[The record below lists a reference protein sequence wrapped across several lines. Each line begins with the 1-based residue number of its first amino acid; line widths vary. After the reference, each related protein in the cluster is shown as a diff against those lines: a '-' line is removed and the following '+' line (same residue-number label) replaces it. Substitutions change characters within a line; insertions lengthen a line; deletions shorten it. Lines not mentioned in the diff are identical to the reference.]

1 MLARNKKFHYKMF
14 VSCSELILLYRIF
27 LILHISSFIQRLK
40 FLFYF
45 IFLPMECSW
54 VRIIYFSFIGLNL
67 ETRKVSPREKHF
79 KQFYTPLICLIDLS
93 DSTTTHGINIKTNYW
108 ERYFLYFHNI
118 ILLALTINIYCNIIL
133 HINYHFSSSSAWLTN
148 IWAASEA
155 NEGTL
160 FRWNK
165 DYSVKITSG
174 LIHHIKSSLQV
185 ENTETTRTLTKLWSV
200 QLQPPESFPNFNI
213 YLYLLSIFLTSSL
226 KLFSK
231 FSNFSLTSCMN
242 FTTF

>member
-1 MLARNKKFHYKMF
+1 MF
-14 VSCSELILLYRIF
+14 RTDSSLSYISYLTYIF
-27 LILHISSFIQRLK
+27 FYTTAK
-40 FLFYF
+40 VFYF
-45 IFLPMECSW
+45 ILFFYHWSAVE
-54 VRIIYFSFIGLNL
+54 L
-67 ETRKVSPREKHF
+67 ELYSYRFESGNTEGITKGKNILS
-79 KQFYTPLICLIDLS
+79 TSICTHLVCLFDLS

-174 LIHHIKSSLQV
+174 VIHHSKSS
-185 ENTETTRTLTKLWSV
+185 
-200 QLQPPESFPNFNI
+200 F
-213 YLYLLSIFLTSSL
+213 
-226 KLFSK
+226 
-231 FSNFSLTSCMN
+231 
-242 FTTF
+242 

>member
-1 MLARNKKFHYKMF
+1 MKTLMLLLSNSLASFRKYLVKFKNQVSLMSLKFGLSLYLINWMLARNKNFHYKMF

-93 DSTTTHGINIKTNYW
+93 DSTTTHGINIKKNYW

-174 LIHHIKSSLQV
+174 VIHHIKSC
-185 ENTETTRTLTKLWSV
+185 KLKI
-200 QLQPPESFPNFNI
+200 QKQH
-213 YLYLLSIFLTSSL
+213 
-226 KLFSK
+226 
-231 FSNFSLTSCMN
+231 
-242 FTTF
+242 

>member
-1 MLARNKKFHYKMF
+1 M
-14 VSCSELILLYRIF
+14 
-27 LILHISSFIQRLK
+27 
-40 FLFYF
+40 
-45 IFLPMECSW
+45 
-54 VRIIYFSFIGLNL
+54 FSFSFTLL
-67 ETRKVSPREKHF
+67 TL
-79 KQFYTPLICLIDLS
+79 T
-93 DSTTTHGINIKTNYW
+93 
-108 ERYFLYFHNI
+108 LYYS
-118 ILLALTINIYCNIIL
+118 LTINIYCNIIL

-174 LIHHIKSSLQV
+174 VIHHIKSSLQV
-185 ENTETTRTLTKLWSV
+185 ETTETTLKLWSV
-200 QLQPPESFPNFNI
+200 QPPESFPNFNI
-213 YLYLLSIFLTSSL
+213 YLYLLSIFLTWSL